1 MNALKQL
8 EDGII
13 GSPETHLA
21 LSTQRRARILL
32 ISDSHGRGDIMQR
45 IIEEFGASC
54 SALIFTGDGISDLVA
69 CLEKAAKNE
78 RFMAAL
84 PATIAAVQ
92 GNNDAARYSSTVM
105 PPIQIPSHALLRAA
119 GHTIYAVHGH
129 EQFVYYGTSMLE
141 RAAANAGADIAVFG
155 HTHYPED
162 RQGSVYVV
170 NAGSCALPRN
180 LSPQSFAVLNL
191 EEKQAYAVF
200 YKMSG
205 NAPVFTP
212 YIPEALF

>member
-45 IIEEFGASC
+45 IIEKFGASC

-155 HTHYPED
+155 HTHYPTMECVNGVTLINP
-162 RQGSVYVV
+162 GSI
-170 NAGSCALPRN
+170 SLPRQ
-180 LSPQSFAVLNL
+180 PGRKPSFIVCDVDKNGDLHFAQNYL
-191 EEKQAYAVF
+191 
-200 YKMSG
+200 
-205 NAPVFTP
+205 
-212 YIPEALF
+212 